1 MLTPDQESE
10 FKQLLREFT
19 DLFTKDI
26 TQLGRTDLVMHKIY
40 TEDVSPISSQ
50 LYSVPITEQAFINEE
65 VQRILDNKLIK
76 DSTSPWA
83 SPVVLVMKKNG
94 KKRFCVDYRK
104 LNTITKKD
112 SYPLLR
118 IDELLDS
125 LAGATY
131 FSTLDLMSGYWQVMM
146 HPADREKTAFITK
159 YGTYKF
165 NVMPFGLC
173 NASATF

>member
-1 MLTPDQESE
+1 
-10 FKQLLREFT
+10 
-19 DLFTKDI
+19 
-26 TQLGRTDLVMHKIY
+26 
-40 TEDVSPISSQ
+40 
-50 LYSVPITEQAFINEE
+50 
-65 VQRILDNKLIK
+65 
-76 DSTSPWA
+76 
-83 SPVVLVMKKNG
+83 MKKNG

-112 SYPLLR
+112 SYPLPR

-159 YGTYKF
+159 YGTYEF
-165 NVMPFGLC
+165 NVMPFGLY
-173 NASATF
+173 NAPATF